1 MRPVRLSRLL
11 FLRSVVV
18 ASVTFAVVYLLMMQ
32 WLLPQIDHD
41 TNLRQHQLTHAIAG
55 QVEALL
61 DRPEVAVQG
70 MARVLASGERPA
82 PEAMSRML
90 DRFSDENPSLAA
102 VYAIG
107 ADGHV
112 VAVGLPPAQR
122 ALRDDLLGM
131 DLSGYPLFHM
141 TMIEPGAHWSD
152 AALSPVS
159 AGVSAVV
166 AVREGGLT
174 LFGEL
179 SAGELMASVG
189 EVTDDGGL
197 RTMLLDR
204 RGTVVGDTSTA
215 PVQFLPDMEHAA
227 ATAPGH
233 DHDDGSRFL
242 RLRIDGVD
250 MVGSA
255 VPVSPLGWQ
264 VLVVR
269 PLSEAYRPSRT
280 AELIMLV
287 GLATSVIFG
296 LLAAAVQAGYFA
308 RLFRDLS
315 VFAFGVEQGRYELSW
330 RPSRVRE
337 FNRLAIAFARM
348 SDAIREREAAVGASR
363 AELQD
368 LNQTLEARVVERT
381 EALHRSNAELLSALD
396 TLRRAQE
403 ELVTAE
409 KMAALG
415 ALVAGVAHELGTP
428 LGNSLI
434 AANTVRDQ
442 TRALRRE
449 LEGGLRRSSLERFL
463 ADTESGNAII
473 ERNLERAA
481 SLVASFKQVAVDQS
495 SAQRREFALSEVVEE
510 IVMTLRP
517 SLKRL
522 PFRLMTGVDT
532 AIRLDSY
539 PGALGQVLT
548 NLINNA
554 VLHGFE
560 GRSEGVVQV
569 VGRAEGADWV
579 VLEVIDDGCGIAPEL
594 QRRIFEPFF
603 TSRLGK
609 GGSGLGLH
617 IVHSLVLN
625 VLGGTVTVDSQP
637 GAGTTMRVR
646 VPRVAP
652 VTSAT
657 HVPPNPAFTAPDLL
671 PASTAG

>member
-11 FLRSVVV
+11 FFRSLLV
-18 ASVTFAVVYLLMMQ
+18 ASVTFGVVYVLMVR

-41 TNLRQHQLTHAIAG
+41 TGLRQHQLAHAIAG
-55 QVEALL
+55 QVGALL
-61 DRPEVAVQG
+61 ERPEAVVRG
-70 MARVLASGERPA
+70 VMRLLLDGEPRTPGA
-82 PEAMSRML
+82 ISAML
-90 DRFSDENPSLAA
+90 DGVLDENDNLSALY
-102 VYAIG
+102 VIG
-107 ADGHV
+107 DEGAV
-112 VAVGLPPAQR
+112 VAVGLPPARR
-122 ALRDDLLGM
+122 ALRDDLLGT
-131 DLSGYPLFHM
+131 DFSGHPLFHA
-141 TMIEPGAHWSD
+141 TASGPGVHWSD

-159 AGVSAVV
+159 AGVAAVV
-166 AVREGGLT
+166 ALRERGVT

-179 SAGELMASVG
+179 SSAPLMTMVG
-189 EVTDDGGL
+189 HVTDDGGL
-197 RTMLLDR
+197 RTMVLDR
-204 RGTVVGDTSTA
+204 RGAVIGDTASVA
-215 PVQFLPDMEHAA
+215 VQQLPEIVGQAA
-227 ATAPGH
+227 APGH
-233 DHDDGSRFL
+233 EHDDGSRFMHL
-242 RLRIDGVD
+242 HIEGLDL
-250 MVGSA
+250 VGSA

-269 PLSEAYRPSRT
+269 PLAEAFRPSRT

-287 GLATSVIFG
+287 GLATSVIVG
-296 LLAAAVQAGYFA
+296 LIGAAVQAGYFA

-315 VFAFGVEQGRYELSW
+315 VFAVGVERGRYELSW

-337 FNRLAIAFARM
+337 FNRLASAFGRM
-348 SDAIREREAAVGASR
+348 SNAIREREEAIVASR
-363 AELQD
+363 AALQD

-381 EALHRSNAELLSALD
+381 EALHRSNAELLAALD
-396 TLRRAQE
+396 TLRKTQE
-403 ELVTAE
+403 ELVTSE

-449 LEGGLRRSSLERFL
+449 LEGGLRRSSLERYL
-463 ADTESGNAII
+463 GDTEAGNAII

-481 SLVASFKQVAVDQS
+481 ALVTSFKQVAVDQS
-495 SAQRREFALSEVVEE
+495 SSQRREFALSEVVDE

-522 PFRLMTGVDT
+522 PFRLTTEVD
-532 AIRLDSY
+532 AALRLDSY

-554 VLHGFE
+554 VLHGLD
-560 GRSEGVVQV
+560 GRSTGEVRV
-569 VGRAEGADWV
+569 VGRADDANWV
-579 VLEVIDDGCGIAPEL
+579 LLEVIDDGWGIAPEL

-617 IVHSLVLN
+617 IVHNLLTN
-625 VLGGTVTVDSQP
+625 VLGGMVTVDSRP

-646 VPRVAP
+646 LPRIAA
-652 VTSAT
+652 VTTPTAGAS
-657 HVPPNPAFTAPDLL
+657 PMQAFTAPDLL
-671 PASTAG
+671 PTSPTV

>member
-11 FLRSVVV
+11 FFRSLLV
-18 ASVTFAVVYLLMMQ
+18 ASVTFAVVYLLMVR

-41 TNLRQHQLTHAIAG
+41 TSLRQHQLAHAIAG

-61 DRPEVAVQG
+61 ERPEAV
-70 MARVLASGERPA
+70 VLGAT
-82 PEAMSRML
+82 RML
-90 DRFSDENPSLAA
+90 IGGEPHVPSVISAILDGALEENDSLSALYVIGEDGA
-102 VYAIG
+102 VL
-107 ADGHV
+107 
-112 VAVGLPPAQR
+112 AVGLPPAR
-122 ALRDDLLGM
+122 RPLRDDLLGM
-131 DLSGYPLFHM
+131 DFSGHPLFHA
-141 TMIEPGAHWSD
+141 TAGEPGVHWSD

-159 AGVSAVV
+159 AGLAAVV
-166 AVREGGLT
+166 AVREHGVT
-174 LFGEL
+174 VFGEL
-179 SAGELMASVG
+179 SSGPLMAMVG
-189 EVTDDGGL
+189 QVTDDGGL

-204 RGTVVGDTSTA
+204 RNEVIGDTA
-215 PVQFLPDMEHAA
+215 LVPVPQLPDVIGP
-227 ATAPGH
+227 ATVPGH
-233 DHDDGSRFL
+233 EHDDGSRFL
-242 RLRIDGVD
+242 RLRIDSVD
-250 MVGSA
+250 MVGSV

-269 PLSEAYRPSRT
+269 PLAEAFRPSRT

-287 GLATSVIFG
+287 GLATSVIVG
-296 LLAAAVQAGYFA
+296 LIGAAVQAGYFG

-315 VFAFGVEQGRYELSW
+315 VFAVGIEHGRYELSW

-337 FNRLAIAFARM
+337 FNRLAVAFQRM
-348 SDAIREREAAVGASR
+348 SQAIREREEAIVASQAA
-363 AELQD
+363 LQD

-381 EALHRSNAELLSALD
+381 EALHRSNAELSSALD
-396 TLRRAQE
+396 TLRKTQE
-403 ELVTAE
+403 ELVTSE

-449 LEGGLRRSSLERFL
+449 LAGGLRRSSLERYL
-463 ADTESGNAII
+463 EDTESGNAII

-481 SLVASFKQVAVDQS
+481 SLVTSFKQVAVDQS
-495 SAQRREFALSEVVEE
+495 SSQRRKFALSEVVDE

-522 PFRLMTGVDT
+522 PFRLTTAVD
-532 AIRLDSY
+532 AALPLDSY

-554 VLHGFE
+554 VLHGLEDRAE
-560 GRSEGVVQV
+560 GEVRV
-569 VGRAEGADWV
+569 VGRAEDADWL
-579 VLEVIDDGCGIAPEL
+579 VLEVIDDGRGIPLEL

-617 IVHSLVLN
+617 IVHSLVSN
-625 VLGGTVTVDSQP
+625 VLGGTISVDSQP
-637 GAGTTMRVR
+637 GVGTTMRVR
-646 VPRVAP
+646 LPRIALVT
-652 VTSAT
+652 TSAAA
-657 HVPPNPAFTAPDLL
+657 PSSSAFTASDAV
-671 PASTAG
+671 PAQPSA